1 MSESTS
7 PESHVQLQCLDIV
20 SEAISGAFL
29 IYDRNDS
36 IIFASPQLR
45 NFLPALP
52 VVPARGTRLRDFFG
66 IIYDHGGYFPT
77 QGEKGRR
84 VAVSREDWIT
94 GEIATLW
101 KERSETVERR
111 GSDRWMSLTK
121 RRLPSG
127 YGVCFIRDV
136 SEHRKREDQWRA
148 DLERVQVT
156 EEILDNLPFPVMVKD
171 RNLSYV
177 AVNKAACSLYSMPL
191 DVILGRNVHDLHT
204 PELAQRIER
213 TNRQVLE
220 TGTPFHVA
228 ESVIRPNGTKTAIIT
243 RKFRVGKPGRYFV
256 VTSMEDLSDVIGT
269 GLQPERLLTG
279 VEGLDFVHSDMR
291 GTDAGAARAIVS
303 DDPAVLADRKVL
315 LVTEDA
321 LVESEG
327 VGLLLRRGLDATAA
341 RTTEEMQAIIE
352 IARQRNVSIDLIV
365 IDSTMEIGCLEV
377 AQASGVDVLVF
388 DVFQM
393 ERDLVGNV
401 TRQLAR
407 PSSSV
412 QATDD
417 DASDWQIS
425 SDATIDVLVAEDNQ
439 VNQIVFAQILEGF
452 GYRYAIASDGEEAVR
467 LWRELNPSI
476 VLMDITLPGLNGFE
490 AASRIREMEETP
502 GRTPIIGVL
511 SPAVEGDRDACWAAG
526 MNDVVMKP
534 LSPDILEETFRRF
547 LTDMPGHGREREAG

>member
-1 MSESTS
+1 MNENTHSET
-7 PESHVQLQCLDIV
+7 HVQLQCLDIV

-36 IIFASPQLR
+36 IIFASPQIR

-66 IIYDHGGYFPT
+66 IIYDHGGYFPS
-77 QGEKGRR
+77 QGEKPRR
-84 VAVSREDWIT
+84 AAVSREDWIA
-94 GEIATLW
+94 GEIAALW

-111 GSDRWMSLTK
+111 GVDRWMSLTK

-171 RNLSYV
+171 RTLSYV
-177 AVNKAACSLYSMPL
+177 AVNKAASELYSMPP
-191 DVILGRNVHDLHT
+191 DAILGHNVHDLHT

-213 TNRQVLE
+213 TNRHVLE
-220 TGTPFHVA
+220 TGEPFHIA

-269 GLQPERLLTG
+269 GFQPERLLAG
-279 VEGLDFVHSDMR
+279 IEGLDFVHSDMR
-291 GTDAGAARAIVS
+291 GAAAVTQGTIAPITSLALAG
-303 DDPAVLADRKVL
+303 RKVL
-315 LVTEDA
+315 VVTEDSVA
-321 LVESEG
+321 ETEAVN
-327 VGLLLRRGLDATAA
+327 LLLRQGLDATAA
-341 RTTEEMQAIIE
+341 RSTEEMKAIID
-352 IARQRNVSIDLIV
+352 IARQREVTVDLIV
-365 IDSTMEIGCLEV
+365 IDSAMEIGCLEV
-377 AQASGVDVLVF
+377 AQACGVDVLVF
-388 DVFQM
+388 EVFQM
-393 ERDLVGNV
+393 ERDLVRNV
-401 TRQLAR
+401 AR
-407 PSSSV
+407 ALS
-412 QATDD
+412 QATADPGTKDD
-417 DASDWQIS
+417 SADWQIS
-425 SDATIDVLVAEDNQ
+425 SDASIDVLVAEDNQ
-439 VNQIVFAQILEGF
+439 VNQIVFSQILEGF

-467 LWRELNPSI
+467 LWRELNPRI
-476 VLMDITLPGLNGFE
+476 VLMDITLPKLNGFE
-490 AASRIREMEETP
+490 AASRIRESEETP
-502 GRTPIIGVL
+502 GHTPIIGVL

-534 LSPDILEETFRRF
+534 LSPDILEEVFRRF
-547 LTDMPGHGREREAG
+547 MTDLPSQGIAYEMG